1 MKKWLNPDYYPDVAA
16 RIVLEAD
23 LASLRASLT
32 AAEQERGR
40 LVEESVELL
49 QSERKLQAR
58 VETLAS
64 ERKAL
69 TARLTASEAA
79 LKRTAEAWVEQ
90 GLQLAA
96 SEAAREGLQMELDA
110 MNGR

>member
-1 MKKWLNPDYYPDVAA
+1 MTTRDREIQD
-16 RIVLEAD
+16 
-23 LASLRASLT
+23 
-32 AAEQERGR
+32 
-40 LVEESVELL
+40 
-49 QSERKLQAR
+49 
-58 VETLAS
+58 
-64 ERKAL
+64 L